1 MPNKILPVAFI
12 ERIKKQRPDA
22 EDFLKAIGGEP
33 WLSVRLNP
41 LKKVDID
48 GLLTADGE
56 VAWCAD
62 GRYLTDRPVF
72 TLMPEFHAGAFYVQE
87 ASSMSL
93 SVALGVVLPQLPVHP
108 TCLDLCAAP
117 GGKTTLLLSRVG
129 GRGVVVANEIV
140 RQRAWILRENIAKWG
155 NPSAIVTNKTAEQIA
170 ASGVMF
176 DLITVDAPC
185 SGEGM
190 FRKDQT
196 AIEEWSPK
204 AADDCAAR
212 QREILESVWPALK
225 TGGYVVYST
234 CTYNPDENERNIEWL
249 ASEFG
254 AEVVSLPMPE
264 GQGIETL
271 HTAAGDAYAFYPN
284 KVKGEGLFICLL
296 KKTEASA
303 PAESCKKK
311 KKGCREALS
320 LKEMKIGSVYVE
332 GVKTYQK
339 GDEIVG
345 FPNSLAPMMVS
356 ITEALDPLWAGV
368 AIGNVLKKRDTS
380 VFTPAA
386 ELPLSVAFKHGAMVE
401 LAFSKEQALKYLHGD
416 ADLQIPEG
424 VEDGWCVVSYGG
436 LRLGLVKKIGAR
448 LNNYYPKEWR
458 IKMNVG

>member
-1 MPNKILPVAFI
+1 MPNKTLPVAFV

-22 EDFLKAIGGEP
+22 EDFLRAIGNDP
-33 WLSVRLNP
+33 WLSVRLNSS
-41 LKKVDID
+41 KKVDID
-48 GLLTADGE
+48 GLLETEGD
-56 VAWCAD
+56 VAWCHD
-62 GRYLTDRPVF
+62 GKYLKDRPVF

-93 SVALGVVLPQLPVHP
+93 SVALELVLPHLPMHP

-129 GRGVVVANEIV
+129 DRGVVVANEVV
-140 RQRAWILRENIAKWG
+140 RQRAWVLRENIAKWG

-170 ASGVMF
+170 ASGVTF
-176 DLITVDAPC
+176 DLVTVDAPC

-196 AIEEWSPK
+196 AIDEWSLK
-204 AADDCAAR
+204 AAADCAAR

-225 TGGYVVYST
+225 SGGYIVYST

-249 ASEFG
+249 ASELG
-254 AEVVSLPMPE
+254 AEIVSMPMPE

-271 HTAAGDAYAFYPN
+271 HTAYGDAYAFYPN
-284 KVKGEGLFICLL
+284 KVRGEGLFICLL
-296 KKTEASA
+296 RKTEASA
-303 PAESCKKK
+303 PRESVKRK
-311 KKGCREALS
+311 KKGSRDAVS
-320 LKEMKIGSVYVE
+320 LKEVNVGREYVE
-332 GVKTYQK
+332 GVKTYQN

-345 FPNSLAPMMVS
+345 FPVALAPAMVT
-356 ITEALDPLWAGV
+356 ITEALDPLLAGV
-368 AIGNVLKKRDTS
+368 AIGGVLKKREVA

-386 ELPLSVAFKHGAMVE
+386 ELPLSVAFKRGVMAE
-401 LAFSKEQALKYLHGD
+401 IALSKEQALKYLHGD

-424 VEDGWCVVSYGG
+424 MEDGWCVVSYGG